1 MNSLAQVKL
10 VLSNEGLF
18 SDTSPTPSSNLPQ
31 NLEASVC
38 AVLPRSGIFTKDN
51 HSTADIAV
59 EAVWSQAGQVD
70 VSPSKSTQQGSIKSL
85 ESVVLALHSTA
96 KCTPTSQTT
105 STGSPGSSTHRNG
118 LPVPS
123 SDAVV
128 FSGKSKDSA
137 RLESTSEGRGL
148 NSSSYIQSSSVPV
161 SEAGL
166 ITQRTDVPD
175 FSPGGF
181 SNEDPY
187 PVFLPNFPPAKSD
200 TECSEPSPPEVTKKE
215 GEVTFSP
222 CCVSPF
228 SQSNLEVEAATGA
241 SPSPDSWMP
250 GREQEELTASSA
262 ACFTSQLVTNGHPSP
277 HEDLDSTTSNE
288 TEKDHA
294 MDEVAEE
301 EQAVQENTTASSSGN
316 SAFFDFLLN
325 QGSEFNPTMKFQIVE
340 LIKGEF
346 GKKMTAFNTE
356 IYQTETE
363 KRNLEEEIRNS
374 RLALQQKEEEKRRLF
389 AEIEQLKKNIVQ
401 ATERHKTLSQQC
413 VKLREE
419 SETVKRK
426 ISSCEEVEK
435 ELFGSPAKMKKLVER

>member
-1 MNSLAQVKL
+1 M
-10 VLSNEGLF
+10 
-18 SDTSPTPSSNLPQ
+18 
-31 NLEASVC
+31 
-38 AVLPRSGIFTKDN
+38 
-51 HSTADIAV
+51 
-59 EAVWSQAGQVD
+59 WSQAGQVD
-70 VSPSKSTQQGSIKSL
+70 VSPSKSTQQGSTKKAL

-96 KCTPTSQTT
+96 KCTPTSQQT
-105 STGSPGSSTHRNG
+105 STGIAGSSIHHNG

-128 FSGKSKDSA
+128 FNGKSQDSA
-137 RLESTSEGRGL
+137 RLESTSEGRDL
-148 NSSSYIQSSSVPV
+148 NSSSYIQSSSVQV
-161 SEAGL
+161 SAA
-166 ITQRTDVPD
+166 INQRTDVPD

-187 PVFLPNFPPAKSD
+187 PVFLPNFPAAKSD

-222 CCVSPF
+222 CCVSPL
-228 SQSNLEVEAATGA
+228 SQSNLEMEAAAGA

-250 GREQEELTASSA
+250 GREREEPDASSA
-262 ACFTSQLVTNGHPSP
+262 ACYASQLVTNGHPSP

-288 TEKDHA
+288 TQKNHA

-301 EQAVQENTTASSSGN
+301 ELAVQENATASSSGN

-340 LIKGEF
+340 LIKSEF

-356 IYQTETE
+356 IYQNETE

-401 ATERHKTLSQQC
+401 ATEKHKTLSQQC
-413 VKLREE
+413 VKLKEE
-419 SETVKRK
+419 SEAVKRK

-435 ELFGSPAKMKKLVER
+435 ELVGSPAKMKKLMER